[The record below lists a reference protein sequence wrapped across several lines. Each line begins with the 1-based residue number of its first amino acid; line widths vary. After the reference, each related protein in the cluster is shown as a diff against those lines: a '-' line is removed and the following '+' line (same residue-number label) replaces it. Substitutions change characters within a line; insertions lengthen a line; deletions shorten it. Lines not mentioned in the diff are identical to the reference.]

1 MLTKGIGFGILTN
14 VAARERVRA
23 RETNEAEGS
32 GRRAILENDTEKRER
47 KEVRFR
53 KSEQPADLWRDQL
66 EGIEQESLI
75 LAQDERW
82 RRA

>member
-32 GRRAILENDTEKRER
+32 GRQAILENDTEKRER

-75 LAQDERW
+75 LAQD
-82 RRA
+82 A

>member
-1 MLTKGIGFGILTN
+1 MGFGILTN

-32 GRRAILENDTEKRER
+32 GRQAILENDTEKRER

>member
-1 MLTKGIGFGILTN
+1 MLTKGDGFGILTN

-32 GRRAILENDTEKRER
+32 GRQAILENDTEKRER